1 MGPTTQVPKE
11 PRFHLPAM
19 AEDTREGIVST
30 IGNTPLVKLTRL
42 FRSYGFN
49 LYAKMEAFNP
59 AGSIKDRT
67 ALSIIKNA
75 LDRGLI
81 KPGDTIIESSS
92 GNMGIG
98 MAQICAY
105 YGLRFICVV
114 DPKVTCLNIEILK
127 AFGATVD
134 LVSAPDP
141 QTGEFLQ
148 ARINRVKDL
157 LQSIDDSFWPDQYCN
172 PANPEAHHRTM
183 REIVE
188 ALNGDIDFLFCA
200 ASTCGTIRG
209 CAEFIKAHK
218 LRTKIY
224 AVDAVGSV
232 IFGGQSA
239 TRLIPGHGAAVRP
252 QLYQPDLADESL
264 YITDIQCVIGCRWL
278 AQQEAILA
286 GGSSGAVIMAVDA
299 VRRSIPEGA
308 NCVIILPDRG
318 ERYLDTIFSN
328 EWVERHFGNIPPL
341 PTDYGEAK
349 QLALSSA

>member
-1 MGPTTQVPKE
+1 MVGDIHQ
-11 PRFHLPAM
+11 
-19 AEDTREGIVST
+19 GILTT

-42 FRSYGFN
+42 FRHSDFN
-49 LYAKMEAFNP
+49 LYAKIEGFNP

-67 ALSIIKNA
+67 ALNIIKNA
-75 LDRGLI
+75 LDTGLI

-114 DPKVTCLNIEILK
+114 DPKATRLNIEILK

-134 LVSAPDP
+134 LVSTPDP
-141 QTGEFLQ
+141 QTGEYLQ
-148 ARINRVKDL
+148 ARINRVKAL
-157 LQSIDDSFWPDQYCN
+157 LQSIDNSFWPDQYRN
-172 PANPEAHHRTM
+172 QANPEAHHRTM

-188 ALNGDIDFLFCA
+188 ALNGDVDFLFCA

-218 LRTKIY
+218 LETKIY

-232 IFGGQSA
+232 IFGGQAA

-252 QLYQPDLADESL
+252 QLYQPDLADECL
-264 YITDIQCVIGCRWL
+264 YITDIQCVVGCRWL
-278 AQQEAILA
+278 AREEAILA

-299 VRRSIPEGA
+299 VRRSIREGA
-308 NCVIILPDRG
+308 NCVVILPDRG

-328 EWVERHFGNIPPL
+328 EWVERNFGNIPPL
-341 PTDYGEAK
+341 PTDYVEAK
-349 QLALSSA
+349 QLALSST